1 MEYSKAEILR
11 EMYRTGIIPT
21 FYQADTG
28 FAKEIIKCCYQSG
41 IRVIEFTNRGENAFP
56 VFSDLV
62 KFVEGFPG
70 LMLGIG
76 TIMNALDAER
86 FIQTGAKFIVSP
98 ILKTELA
105 PVCKMHDKLWIPG
118 TATLTE
124 IVNARDAG
132 AELIKIFPGSVLGP
146 KFVSAIL
153 PVVPGLKLMPT
164 GGVEPTEE
172 NLKAWFDAGIF
183 CAGMGSQLIS
193 RKIMEEKNWRE
204 LENKIKRALKI
215 VSQLRMSS
223 SPS

>member
-1 MEYSKAEILR
+1 MEYSKDEILR

-28 FAKEIIKCCYQSG
+28 FAKEIIECCYQSG

-62 KFVEGFPG
+62 KFVERFPG

-76 TIMNALDAER
+76 TIMNAAEAEK
-86 FIQTGAKFIVSP
+86 FIKVGAKFIVSP

-105 PVCKMHDKLWIPG
+105 PVCKKHGKLWIPG

-124 IVNARDAG
+124 IVTARDAG

-172 NLKAWFDAGIF
+172 NLKAWFDAGVF
-183 CAGMGSQLIS
+183 CAGMGSQLFS
-193 RKIMEEKNWRE
+193 RKIIEEKNWNE
-204 LENKIKRALKI
+204 LEIKIKRALKI
-215 VSQLRMSS
+215 VSQLRMAQ
-223 SPS
+223 